1 MTTPDKSK
9 GDRSHDEVLA
19 GEYVV
24 GVLDAN
30 ARRAVEERMRRDR
43 NFAAIVRRWEENLSQ
58 FDDDYAAQTP
68 PPHLFSKIEGRLHG
82 AEGREAGRAGLWS
95 FLWSSVA
102 VWRSL
107 TAASVVALV
116 FVLGDELLEFGNI
129 PRPPLVAEMAGK
141 DSSISLVARYDDASG
156 RLRVTPVA
164 TGERAQHSLELWLIE
179 GEKEPLSLGV
189 LPQTGEGEIAIPA
202 ERRRQFAAGVVLAV
216 SLEPFGGSP
225 TGKATGPILALGE
238 AHF

>member
-1 MTTPDKSK
+1 MTTPDQSK

-43 NFAAIVRRWEENLSQ
+43 NFAAIVHRWEENLSG
-58 FDDDYAAQTP
+58 FDDDYAQQTP
-68 PPHLFSKIEGRLHG
+68 PAYLFSRIETKLHG
-82 AEGREAGRAGLWS
+82 TSQGDVQRMGLGS
-95 FLWSSVA
+95 FLWTSVA

-107 TAASVVALV
+107 TAASLVALAV
-116 FVLGDELLEFGNI
+116 LLGDEILQIGHI
-129 PRPPLVAEMAGK
+129 PRPPLVAELAGK
-141 DSSISLVARYDDASG
+141 DSSISLVARYDDAAG
-156 RLRVTPVA
+156 RLQFTPVA
-164 TGERAQHSLELWLIE
+164 TGARTQHSLEVWLIE
-179 GEKEPLSLGV
+179 GDKAPLSLGV
-189 LPQTGEGEIAIPA
+189 LPQTGEGEITIPA

-238 AHF
+238 THF